1 MPKSSR
7 PAYVISIAS
16 IVLVVFSVATVCK
29 FFPWV
34 LLYCCCWPCSRV
46 LMFFCHS
53 KLHCFKILTEE
64 FFTGAETM
72 RECSEREQCVGFLKK
87 SDLAGNSVYAPVDI
101 FFDMPVR

>member
-1 MPKSSR
+1 ML
-7 PAYVISIAS
+7 A
-16 IVLVVFSVATVCK
+16 VLACVDVFL
-29 FFPWV
+29 P
-34 LLYCCCWPCSRV
+34 R
-46 LMFFCHS
+46 S